1 MFSFFP
7 LVAIVGLFYI
17 KSHADYR
24 NSMPP
29 SGGCGQM
36 SEAVDGSAQTSN
48 TQSGTGEGS
57 MHVDGSCHCGAI
69 RYEAEIDPRR
79 VGLCHCTDC
88 QTFGSSAF
96 RIAVFVGS
104 DAFTL
109 LSGTPTLYE
118 KMAESGNP
126 RLMAFCST
134 CGTHVYGTTEGDDPK
149 TYSLRVGTMAQASEL
164 RPVARV
170 WCRSA
175 PEWVDDLASL
185 HRIET
190 Q

>member
-1 MFSFFP
+1 
-7 LVAIVGLFYI
+7 
-17 KSHADYR
+17 
-24 NSMPP
+24 
-29 SGGCGQM
+29 
-36 SEAVDGSAQTSN
+36 
-48 TQSGTGEGS
+48 
-57 MHVDGSCHCGAI
+57 MHVDGKCHCGAI

-96 RIAVFVGS
+96 RTAVLVGF

-109 LSGTPTLYE
+109 LSGAPTLYR
-118 KMAESGNP
+118 KIAESGSP

-134 CGTHVYGTTEGDDPK
+134 CGTHIYGTTEGDGPK
-149 TYSLRVGTMAQASEL
+149 MYSLRVGTMAQVSEL
-164 RPVARV
+164 QPVARI

-175 PEWVDDLASL
+175 PPWFDEIAALPQ
-185 HRIET
+185 IET